1 MNLADDAVLVA
12 SESRVREG
20 LAIENRAE
28 IRRCVEGRDQVTV
41 ARKELIFVAKILIH
55 FYVERG
61 TVVSEIAGSD
71 KVVDDACIG
80 DVRLR
85 KQCQD
90 FRCRRIDLASWDRV
104 VGKRLMRQR
113 IVNGRLAAFGENSLA
128 LQRRRN
134 GDDPAASFAP
144 PQQFR
149 IEEKECLVA

>member
-1 MNLADDAVLVA
+1 MSRGGDGVVVA

-85 KQCQD
+85 KQSQD
-90 FRCRRIDLASWDRV
+90 FRCPRVDLPTFHRFLRITV
-104 VGKRLMRQR
+104 
-113 IVNGRLAAFGENSLA
+113 
-128 LQRRRN
+128 
-134 GDDPAASFAP
+134 
-144 PQQFR
+144 
-149 IEEKECLVA
+149 